1 MLGRAVPP
9 YPNYGFINLIS
20 GNLYTNPASSSSIE
34 YNTLIAIPPGGSA
47 IHVLMNGT
55 AAGSFL
61 FDPTANLSPTF
72 AGLFAAHSITFFYRY
87 YPAGLAAGTTI
98 TWTGAG
104 TYTAG
109 CLAYSAYYYGDV
121 ALTNWGYISGSVGA
135 NIAYYAF
142 QNKGLTTPNSSAAG
156 SADTQVYRNWR
167 PSQVWVGITGMT
179 TNAPLNGL
187 GGSPS
192 SGSWT
197 VLINSG
203 NATDPAKPLA
213 LSVVAGITN
222 ASTVNNLASCIQRQG
237 VATTLVAT
245 YWRSVAP

>member
-1 MLGRAVPP
+1 MIGRAFVP
-9 YPNYGFINLIS
+9 YPNFGFINLIS
-20 GNLYTNPASSSSIE
+20 GNIYTNAASSSSIA
-34 YNTLIAIPPGGSA
+34 YNTLVAIPPGGSA

-55 AAGSFL
+55 AASSFL

-72 AGLFAAHSITFFYRY
+72 AGAIGAGHAIVFYYRN

-98 TWTGAG
+98 TWTGSG

-121 ALTNWGYISGSVGA
+121 ALTNWGYLSGSVGA

-142 QNKGLTTPNSSAAG
+142 QNKGLTTAAD
-156 SADTQVYRNWR
+156 ATNTQVYRNWR
-167 PSQVWVGITGMT
+167 PSQVWVGITGMN

-213 LSVVAGITN
+213 LAVVAGVTN
-222 ASTVNNLASCIQRQG
+222 VSTVNNLASLIQRQG